1 MLQQGDRCS
10 PEGAVMT
17 VYREEE
23 GECSS
28 EQTLSP
34 TPAAE
39 TLRLWLSSGW
49 ERQWYSQR
57 YSVLLGTQ
65 IVTATALWLE
75 KSRGLHGMQ

>member
-1 MLQQGDRCS
+1 
-10 PEGAVMT
+10 MT

-28 EQTLSP
+28 EQALPPT

-39 TLRLWLSSGW
+39 TLRLWLSSGR